1 MENLWEET
9 KVQKLLLRLI
19 VLDMTIEF
27 FLECYLNLM
36 SVGGPN
42 YICESYRER
51 GRKGEV
57 WFRCLGKD
65 LHFNFAVTSSST
77 VKWDEQNWVIE
88 DLRVE
93 LFSDLLISY
102 CPIVFCNGKGETLH
116 QVISSMKFCFVEKL
130 FQKKGKKRKGQ
141 FIYFRLSLS
150 PSPPPSLPPSFP
162 LWICKT
168 IYRNKSNSIMQLT
181 DN

>member
-9 KVQKLLLRLI
+9 KVQMLLLWLI

-36 SVGGPN
+36 SVGVPN
-42 YICESYRER
+42 YICESYMGR

-77 VKWDEQNWVIE
+77 VKCNEQNWVID

-93 LFSDLLISY
+93 PFSNLLISY
-102 CPIVFCNGKGETLH
+102 CPIVFWNGKGETLH
-116 QVISSMKFCFVEKL
+116 KIISSMKFCFVEKL
-130 FQKKGKKRKGQ
+130 FQKKEKKEKDNLYI
-141 FIYFRLSLS
+141 FLSLIL
-150 PSPPPSLPPSFP
+150 PPSLLPT
-162 LWICKT
+162 LDLQNHLQKQ
-168 IYRNKSNSIMQLT
+168 K
-181 DN
+181 

>member
-1 MENLWEET
+1 MNLGKKSCVFIKSSTQKKGRRLSEIVIMENLWEET

-77 VKWDEQNWVIE
+77 VKWDEQN
-88 DLRVE
+88 
-93 LFSDLLISY
+93 
-102 CPIVFCNGKGETLH
+102 
-116 QVISSMKFCFVEKL
+116 
-130 FQKKGKKRKGQ
+130 
-141 FIYFRLSLS
+141 
-150 PSPPPSLPPSFP
+150 
-162 LWICKT
+162 
-168 IYRNKSNSIMQLT
+168 
-181 DN
+181 